1 MIWVMWCSGDN
12 LASLLHFPSLSL
24 KISIK
29 NFPRPVLS
37 CQDKLLPAG
46 FSHSPYFASISP
58 TPIHLVAATWLYS
71 KMPNHLNP
79 ASFLGSLAAECAF
92 SAFPYKLTSAHRV
105 SAMATCVSCVI
116 IFHQF
121 INISRMH
128 ASPSPF
134 WVLTP
139 ALTQYACSYVDPRQ
153 EIALWK

>member
-1 MIWVMWCSGDN
+1 MPG
-12 LASLLHFPSLSL
+12 FPSPSL

-105 SAMATCVSCVI
+105 CHGNLCVVCHHFSPV
-116 IFHQF
+116 HQYF
-121 INISRMH
+121 THARISLSVLSSHVPWLWLWRNI
-128 ASPSPF
+128 
-134 WVLTP
+134 L
-139 ALTQYACSYVDPRQ
+139 QYACRSMIGNNTLKI
-153 EIALWK
+153 ESLC